1 MERLGSPRGTVVAM
15 AVDEELLA
23 QLKQTKAEI
32 DRLQVELKG
41 LVSRLQESGAT
52 TEEIKQA
59 LRG

>member
-1 MERLGSPRGTVVAM
+1 M